1 MNIDC
6 GNKIELSMNLFFIVI
21 GLNVSIIFLFD
32 KTKLED
38 KKWFKIIL
46 LINLLLFIIAL
57 ICFILRFMKSTAIN
71 SLFVP
76 LISQLSYFGLNHL
89 FYLIHY
95 KNSEDTFWSMDKSL
109 YKDGFFNALVWIV
122 LLMPFLFFL

>member
-1 MNIDC
+1 
-6 GNKIELSMNLFFIVI
+6 MNLFFIII

-38 KKWFKIIL
+38 KKWFKTIL
-46 LINLLLFIIAL
+46 LINLLFFIIAL
-57 ICFILRFMKSTAIN
+57 ICFILGFMKSTAIN

-76 LISQLSYFGLNHL
+76 FISQLSYFGLNHL
-89 FYLIHY
+89 FYLIHK

-109 YKDGFFNALVWIV
+109 YKDGFFNALVWII
-122 LLMPFLFFL
+122 LLVPFLFFL